1 MLWLIL
7 VLFTWLRSCVRSRSD
22 LGLEIVALRQQLIV
36 LKRGTKRPRL
46 RYSDRLFWVTL
57 RRLWPNWRK
66 PILIVKPDTVVRWH
80 RKGFRLY
87 WRFRSRS
94 KLVGRPI
101 TALDVRTAIQTM
113 ARENP
118 WGAPRIH
125 GELLKL
131 GFEISEANR
140 LAIPFTV
147 ASKRQGGSTVANLS
161 EESP

>member
-1 MLWLIL
+1 

-46 RYSDRLFWVTL
+46 RYSDRLFCVTL

-66 PILIVKPDTVVRWH
+66 PLLIVKRDTVVRWH

-94 KLVGRPI
+94 KLVARPI

>member
-1 MLWLIL
+1 
-7 VLFTWLRSCVRSRSD
+7 
-22 LGLEIVALRQQLIV
+22 V

-94 KLVGRPI
+94 KLVARPI

-125 GELLKL
+125 GELLSSDL
-131 GFEISEANR
+131 RSPSEPSRDTFHGRIETTRR
-140 LAIPFTV
+140 LNCGEPF
-147 ASKRQGGSTVANLS
+147 
-161 EESP
+161 

>member
-7 VLFTWLRSCVRSRSD
+7 VLFTWLRSSVRSRSD

-46 RYSDRLFWVTL
+46 RYSDRLFCVTL

-66 PILIVKPDTVVRWH
+66 PLLIVKPDTVVRWH

-87 WRFRSRS
+87 WRFWSRS

-125 GELLKL
+125 GELLK
-131 GFEISEANR
+131 FRI
-140 LAIPFTV
+140 
-147 ASKRQGGSTVANLS
+147 
-161 EESP
+161 

>member
-1 MLWLIL
+1 
-7 VLFTWLRSCVRSRSD
+7 
-22 LGLEIVALRQQLIV
+22 
-36 LKRGTKRPRL
+36 L

-94 KLVGRPI
+94 KLVARPI